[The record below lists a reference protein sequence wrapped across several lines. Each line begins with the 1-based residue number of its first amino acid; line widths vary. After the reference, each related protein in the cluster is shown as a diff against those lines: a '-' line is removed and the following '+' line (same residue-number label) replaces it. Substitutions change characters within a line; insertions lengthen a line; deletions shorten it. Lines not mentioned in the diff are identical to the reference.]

1 MNYFQLSVI
10 MPYKKWNSASFN
22 GYMHAYLFLS
32 VQHINPVSI
41 PVLEC
46 RCRNPSR
53 VPSGEVHLKLA
64 VRLSPVSSA
73 YSDTVRVGCF
83 SR

>member
-32 VQHINPVSI
+32 AQHINPVRS
-41 PVLEC
+41 
-46 RCRNPSR
+46 PSLNADA
-53 VPSGEVHLKLA
+53 GT
-64 VRLSPVSSA
+64 RLVSPA
-73 YSDTVRVGCF
+73 AKF
-83 SR
+83 I